1 MSLTAK
7 RVVQELDRLS
17 RKSYFIEWN
26 ETTRTALCWLQTGAC
41 DPDEDDVRFACY
53 ANKRWRVSV
62 LLGEEYPFRSPS
74 VGFVDS
80 IYHPN
85 VDEQSG
91 TICLNALNDDWT
103 PMYDICAI
111 LEQLLPQLLRYPNPD
126 DPLNVEAAR
135 HYLDSP
141 KTFAET
147 VDARYAAAG
156 TGHLG

>member
-1 MSLTAK
+1 MALTAK
-7 RVVQELDRLS
+7 RVVQELARLN
-17 RKSYFIEWN
+17 RKSYFIEWD
-26 ETTRTALCWLQTGAC
+26 EARRTVLCWLQTGAC
-41 DPDEDDVRFACY
+41 EDDDDVRFACY

-126 DPLNVEAAR
+126 DPLNAEAAR
-135 HYLDSP
+135 LYLDSP

-147 VDARYAAAG
+147 VNARYDGAANAAVG
-156 TGHLG
+156 